1 MAKVQEEQ
9 DFLTQPRRIPMTYL
23 HIHDQG
29 LPKQAVGERR
39 SDGVTAGKV
48 EDALRAQGLR
58 AAAQAME
65 HQQVDLA
72 VALRVLSH
80 PGRRRT
86 SAPVAIAAGQ
96 LRPTRPHSATPD
108 DFFAVPA

>member
-1 MAKVQEEQ
+1 
-9 DFLTQPRRIPMTYL
+9 MTYL

-29 LPKQAVGERR
+29 LPKRAVGERR
-39 SDGVTAGKV
+39 TDRTTSESV
-48 EDALRAQGLR
+48 EDALRAHGLR

-65 HQQVDLA
+65 HLQVDLA

-80 PGRRRT
+80 PDRRRAA
-86 SAPVAIAAGQ
+86 APAALAAVQ
-96 LRPTRPHSATPD
+96 LRPARPHSATPD

>member
-1 MAKVQEEQ
+1 
-9 DFLTQPRRIPMTYL
+9 MTYS

-29 LPKQAVGERR
+29 LPQRALGERR
-39 SDGVTAGKV
+39 SDSATADNV
-48 EDALRAQGLR
+48 EDALRSHGLR

-80 PGRRRT
+80 PARRRLQ
-86 SAPVAIAAGQ
+86 APVVSAAGN
-96 LRPTRPHSATPD
+96 LHSAHLHTATPP